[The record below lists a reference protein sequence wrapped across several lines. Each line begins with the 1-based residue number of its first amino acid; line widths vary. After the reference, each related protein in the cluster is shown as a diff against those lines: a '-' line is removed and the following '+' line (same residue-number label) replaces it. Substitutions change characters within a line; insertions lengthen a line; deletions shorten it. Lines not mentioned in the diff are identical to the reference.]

1 MSRYA
6 SAGSRWAK
14 ARNAHCSSWAQKY
27 NQQFRAMT
35 AGSSYLLKTCE
46 YFPALQGGVRKFPEG
61 VGNSSITQLL
71 ADLTDDSGS
80 SKLAGVDE
88 AVTAYLSGW
97 ETVPYKLESTNIMFW
112 TIGSGQILDKTCCI

>member
-6 SAGSRWAK
+6 QAGSRWAR
-14 ARNAHCSSWAQKY
+14 ARNAHCSSWAQNY
-27 NQQFRAMT
+27 NQQFRTMT

-46 YFPALQGGVRKFPEG
+46 YFPALHGGIRQFPEG
-61 VGNSSITQLL
+61 IGKSSITQLL

-88 AVTAYLSGW
+88 AVGAYLSGMKDDLISCFN
-97 ETVPYKLESTNIMFW
+97 TTLKLSPTMSLLRRI
-112 TIGSGQILDKTCCI
+112 QIQL